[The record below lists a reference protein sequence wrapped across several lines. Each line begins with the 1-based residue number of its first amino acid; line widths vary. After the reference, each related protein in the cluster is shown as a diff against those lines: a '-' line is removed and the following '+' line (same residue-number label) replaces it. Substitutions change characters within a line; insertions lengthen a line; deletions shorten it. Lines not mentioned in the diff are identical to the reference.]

1 MNATAASI
9 LADPHPCAHIV
20 YPYTDE
26 AHVTEAVCL
35 FTSAGLR
42 KSEAVPLIMTKDHRD
57 AIRKR
62 LAKDGFNLAALERT
76 GQLRFIDAEELLSTF
91 MVNGAPDS
99 SLFENSVRK
108 IIDQAK
114 VSSGSRPHRKVRV
127 FGEMVSLLWNANPG
141 AAQALEELWNKAIT
155 IHSVSLLC
163 TYALGGNA
171 IASFPQSLLT
181 CHSHNLA

>member
-9 LADPHPCAHIV
+9 LADPHPCSHIV

-26 AHVTEAVCL
+26 VHVTEAVCL

-62 LAKDGFNLAALERT
+62 LEKDGFNLAALERT

-91 MVNGAPDS
+91 MVNGTPDS
-99 SLFENSVRK
+99 TLFESSVRK

-114 VSSGSRPHRKVRV
+114 VSSGSRPHRRVRV

-141 AAQALEELWNKAIT
+141 AAQTLEELWNQAIKT
-155 IHSVSLLC
+155 HSVSLLC
-163 TYALGGNA
+163 TYALGGKA
-171 IASFPQSLLT
+171 MAAFPQSLLA